1 MSGYIWISKSLFDV
15 SNWRALTSDLA
26 ERDKAGAV
34 ACGDRND
41 KGESLGPE
49 CFPTV
54 IWPADNARKSDTSK
68 GKDFFYAGT
77 HWIVSGRFAQL
88 MQDFEMGGTHFY
100 PVQFLHADRQTP
112 VGGEW
117 FCLNFGNVKD
127 ALLPEKSV
135 GLIQPSVRRAI
146 WRISA
151 SIDDHIAFSSA
162 ASQGADLWF
171 DARLKQSFCLSARL
185 GDAMI
190 ETGIIKGFKG
200 LGELIRA
207 RIV

>member
-1 MSGYIWISKSLFDV
+1 MSDYIWISKSLFDV
-15 SNWRALTSDLA
+15 SNWRALTSDLV
-26 ERDKAGAV
+26 ERDKAFAI

-49 CFPTV
+49 CFPTA
-54 IWPADNARKSDTSK
+54 IWPAANAKKSDTST

-77 HWIVSGRFAQL
+77 HWIVSGRFVQL
-88 MQDFEMGGTHFY
+88 MQNFELGGTHFY
-100 PVQFLHADRQTP
+100 PVQFLHADRRTP
-112 VGGEW
+112 VGGDW

-127 ALLPEKSV
+127 ALLPDQSD
-135 GLIQPSVRRAI
+135 GLFKPSRRMDS
-146 WRISA
+146 WRVNS
-151 SIDDHIAFSSA
+151 SQDNLIAFSSSA
-162 ASQGADLWF
+162 AQGPDLWF
-171 DARLKQSFCLSARL
+171 DARLKQVFCLSARL

-207 RIV
+207 RVI

>member
-1 MSGYIWISKSLFDV
+1 MSDYIWISKSLFDV

-26 ERDKAGAV
+26 EHDRAGAI
-34 ACGDRND
+34 ACGERND

-49 CFPTV
+49 CFPTA

-127 ALLPEKSV
+127 ALLPDQST
-135 GLIQPSVRRAI
+135 GLYRTSMRREGWTVASSNENL
-146 WRISA
+146 IS
-151 SIDDHIAFSSA
+151 FSSA
-162 ASQGADLWF
+162 AGQGSDLWF
-171 DARLKQSFCLSARL
+171 DARLKQVFCLSARL

>member
-1 MSGYIWISKSLFDV
+1 MSDYIWISKSLFDV

-26 ERDKAGAV
+26 EHDRAGAI
-34 ACGDRND
+34 ACGERND

-49 CFPTV
+49 CFPTA

-68 GKDFFYAGT
+68 GKDFLYAGT

-127 ALLPEKSV
+127 ALLPDQST
-135 GLIQPSVRRAI
+135 GLYRTSMRREGWTVASSNENL
-146 WRISA
+146 IS
-151 SIDDHIAFSSA
+151 FSSA
-162 ASQGADLWF
+162 AGQGSDLWF
-171 DARLKQSFCLSARL
+171 DARLKQVFCLSARL

>member
-1 MSGYIWISKSLFDV
+1 MSDYIWISKSLFDV

-26 ERDKAGAV
+26 EHDRAGAI
-34 ACGDRND
+34 ACGERND

-49 CFPTV
+49 CFPTA

-127 ALLPEKSV
+127 ALLPDQST
-135 GLIQPSVRRAI
+135 GLYRTSMRREGWTVASSNENL
-146 WRISA
+146 IS
-151 SIDDHIAFSSA
+151 FSPA
-162 ASQGADLWF
+162 AGQGSDLWF
-171 DARLKQSFCLSARL
+171 DARLKQVFCLSARL